1 MLQALCD
8 ADILL
13 YPSYHHGLATLIL
26 QAMWAGLPIVA
37 MLDDPVAQA
46 VGEGAGVVAKG
57 ATMGEVLEDLC
68 ARTLDLIDS
77 PSRRQRLGQRGR
89 ELVRETYDWSKTVD
103 RLSRL
108 LVEAKGSMRAR

>member
-46 VGEGAGVVAKG
+46 VGEGAGLVATGKTIPG
-57 ATMGEVLEDLC
+57 LLDDLMVK
-68 ARTLDLIDS
+68 TLQLVDS
-77 PSRRQRLGQRGR
+77 SESRHACGQRGQQLIAEKYNWQTLCR
-89 ELVRETYDWSKTVD
+89 ELNNLLKQVVLET
-103 RLSRL
+103 
-108 LVEAKGSMRAR
+108 KG